1 MEELEPR
8 SWLVKLTMT
17 EALTLGKKENGHI
30 FLKERL

>member
-1 MEELEPR
+1 MKNGRAR
-8 SWLVKLTMT
+8 SWLVKLRMT